1 MHSAIHEI
9 INSTEK
15 RVKELHRMKN
25 NEVLPITSAHD
36 ITGNTQRIIDSIL
49 SKKQSG
55 KAPIISE
62 VKPASPSL
70 KIRDIDPAE
79 AKRISM
85 EMERAGAVAISVLTE
100 PEFFNGSIDNLRS
113 VRKNLSLP
121 VLRKDFIIDKI
132 QFDEAK
138 SDLILLI
145 AGLLNEKLEE
155 FIRYAR
161 SKGFEPLVEVHNKEE
176 LFDVLDTSAKIIGI
190 NNRDLTTMKIDI
202 STTEELIPI
211 IKEYD
216 LKSNTKHLIIS
227 ESGVH
232 NADDVRRMVS
242 AGADAIL
249 IGTSIVKNDDIY
261 NKTKE
266 LVDALEP
273 DTNNNEEDMI

>member
-1 MHSAIHEI
+1 MHYAIHEI
-9 INSTEK
+9 VNSTEK
-15 RVKELHRMKN
+15 RVKELYKTGN
-25 NEVLPITSAHD
+25 NEILPASSTHD
-36 ITGNTQRIIDSIL
+36 TTKKAEDIINSIL
-49 SKKQSG
+49 SKKKDG

-62 VKPASPSL
+62 VKPASPSM

-79 AKRISM
+79 AKRIAM

-100 PEFFNGSIDNLRS
+100 PEFFDGSIDNLRS
-113 VRKNLSLP
+113 VRENLSLP

-176 LFDVLDTSAKIIGI
+176 LLKALETPAKIIGI

-211 IKEYD
+211 IKDYD
-216 LKSNTKHLIIS
+216 RKNSTEHLIIS

-232 NADDVRRMVS
+232 NADDVRRMIS

-261 NKTKE
+261 SKTEE

-273 DTNNNEEDMI
+273 DTNDNEEELI

>member
-9 INSTEK
+9 INSTEN
-15 RVKELHRMKN
+15 RVKELYKIKN
-25 NEVLPITSAHD
+25 NETPLESFTP
-36 ITGNTQRIIDSIL
+36 NTQKIIDSIL
-49 SKKQSG
+49 SKKQKG

-62 VKPASPSL
+62 VKPASPSM
-70 KIRDIDPAE
+70 KIREIDPTE
-79 AKRISM
+79 AKRIAT
-85 EMERAGAVAISVLTE
+85 EMEKAGAVAISVLTE
-100 PEFFNGSIDNLRS
+100 PEFFDGSIDNLME
-113 VRKNLSLP
+113 VRKNISLP

-132 QFDEAK
+132 QFDEVK

-155 FIRYAR
+155 FIQHAR

-176 LFDVLDTSAKIIGI
+176 LLNALDTSARIIGI
-190 NNRDLTTMKIDI
+190 NNRNLTTMQVDI
-202 STTEELIPI
+202 ATTEELIPI
-211 IKEYD
+211 IKEHD
-216 LKSNTKHLIIS
+216 RISDTEHLIIS

-232 NADDVRRMVS
+232 NADDVRRMIS

-266 LVDALEP
+266 LVDAL
-273 DTNNNEEDMI
+273 D